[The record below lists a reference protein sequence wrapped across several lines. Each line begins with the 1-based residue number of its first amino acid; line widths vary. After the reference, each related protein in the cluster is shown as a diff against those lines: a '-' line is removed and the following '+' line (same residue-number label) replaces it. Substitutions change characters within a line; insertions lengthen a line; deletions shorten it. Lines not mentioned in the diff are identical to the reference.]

1 MKANLKKIP
10 SSDTTLSLNKIVCDD
25 AVVSLKEIQEENFF
39 DLVIADPPY
48 NIGKDFGNTKD
59 YRELPDYLHWCD
71 EWIAECLRLAKAT
84 APIFIYGFPEILAH
98 IAVRYPLE
106 KQKWLVWHY
115 TNKAVPSLKFWQR
128 SHESILCI
136 WKEKKPQLRVDAI
149 RENYTES
156 FLKNAAGKVR
166 KETYCRYSTKGKKTI
181 YQAHP
186 NGALPRDVLKIPAL
200 AGGAGYSER
209 WFFCKDCNRLCFPN
223 ETESHLTHNTIKHP
237 TQKPANL
244 TKKLIAS
251 ATDSK
256 GCLLVPF
263 AGSGSECVVAQEME
277 VNFFATEINPDYVL
291 LANSWLKKTEK
302 KTETLF

>member
-1 MKANLKKIP
+1 MQTNLKKAP
-10 SSDTTLSLNKIVCDD
+10 LPNKKLFFNQVICND
-25 AVVSLKEIQEENFF
+25 AIDSLKTIHGENLF

-59 YRELPDYLHWCD
+59 NQELPDYLQWCD
-71 EWIAECLRLAKAT
+71 RWIAECLRLVKSA

-98 IAVRYPLE
+98 ISVRYPLE

-136 WKEKKPQLRVDAI
+136 WKEKKPQIRIDAV

-181 YQAHP
+181 YQAHSK
-186 NGALPRDVLKIPAL
+186 GALPRDVLKVPAL

-209 WFFCKDCNRLCFPN
+209 WFYCKDCNRLCFPN
-223 ETESHLTHNTIKHP
+223 ETEAHLEHNIIKHP
-237 TQKPANL
+237 TQKPAEL
-244 TKKLIAS
+244 TKKLITS
-251 ATDSK
+251 ATDSG
-256 GCLLVPF
+256 GCLLIPF

-277 VNFFATEINPDYVL
+277 INFFATEINPTMYCYL
-291 LANSWLKKTEK
+291 IAG
-302 KTETLF
+302 